1 MSSDAS
7 LIADGILAQAEGS
20 TRFLVAIAGPPGSGK
35 SSLADEL
42 ALELRSRGEFAA
54 IVPMD
59 GFHMDDAVLRE
70 KGLLTRKGAPQTF
83 DVRGLLDI
91 ARALRQGDDEV
102 LVPIFDRSREL
113 AMAGARVIDRQ
124 ERFVLIEGNYLL
136 LVEPGWDKLAQ
147 LFDWSLM
154 LLPPEDVLEE
164 RLMRRWLD
172 LGLGA
177 DAARA
182 KVADNDLPNGR
193 LVRMRS
199 RPADVTLP

>member
-1 MSSDAS
+1 MSSSVREFADA
-7 LIADGILAQAEGS
+7 ILHQAEGRS
-20 TRFLVAIAGPPGSGK
+20 RFLVAIAGPPGSGK
-35 SSLADEL
+35 STVAEEL
-42 ALELRSRGEFAA
+42 AADLRNRGEPTAV
-54 IVPMD
+54 VPMD

-83 DVRGLLDI
+83 DVRGLVDI
-91 ARALRQGDDEV
+91 ARALRQADDEV

-113 AMAGARVIDRQ
+113 AVAGARVINRQ

-136 LVEPGWDKLAQ
+136 LDEPGWDRLAQ
-147 LFDWSLM
+147 LLDWSIM
-154 LLPPEDVLEE
+154 LLPPDDVLEE

-172 LGLGA
+172 LGLDA

-199 RPADVTLP
+199 RKADVTLS

>member
-42 ALELRSRGEFAA
+42 ASELRSRGEFAA

-59 GFHMDDAVLRE
+59 GFHMDDTVLRE
-70 KGLLTRKGAPQTF
+70 RGLLPRKGAPHTF
-83 DVRGLLDI
+83 DVRGLVDI
-91 ARALRQGDDEV
+91 ARALRRTDDEV
-102 LVPIFDRSREL
+102 LVPLFDRTREL
-113 AMAGARVIDRQ
+113 AIAGARAIDRQ
-124 ERFVLIEGNYLL
+124 DRFVLLEGNYLL
-136 LVEPGWDKLAQ
+136 LDEPCWEKLAH
-147 LFDWSLM
+147 LFDWTIM
-154 LLPPEDVLEE
+154 LLPPEDVLEQ

-172 LGLGA
+172 LGLDA
-177 DAARA
+177 EAARA
-182 KVADNDLPNGR
+182 KVAGNDLPNGR

>member
-1 MSSDAS
+1 MRPFADA
-7 LIADGILAQAEGS
+7 ILLQAEGRS
-20 TRFLVAIAGPPGSGK
+20 RFLVAIAGPPGSGK
-35 SSLADEL
+35 STLAEEL
-42 ALELRSRGEFAA
+42 AAELRNRSEQTAV
-54 IVPMD
+54 VPMD

-83 DVRGLLDI
+83 DVRGLVDI

-102 LVPIFDRSREL
+102 LVPLFDRSREL
-113 AMAGARVIDRQ
+113 AVAGARVVERQ

-136 LVEPGWDKLAQ
+136 LDEPGWDRLAQ
-147 LFDWSLM
+147 LFDWSIM

-172 LGLGA
+172 LGLDV

-199 RPADVTLP
+199 RQADVTLP

>member
-42 ALELRSRGEFAA
+42 ASELRGRGEFTA

-59 GFHMDDAVLRE
+59 GFHMDDTVLRE
-70 KGLLTRKGAPQTF
+70 RGLLPRKGAPQTF
-83 DVRGLLDI
+83 DVRGLVDI
-91 ARALRQGDDEV
+91 ARALRRTDDEV
-102 LVPIFDRSREL
+102 LVPLFDRTREL
-113 AMAGARVIDRQ
+113 AIAGARAIDRRD
-124 ERFVLIEGNYLL
+124 RFVLLEGNYLL
-136 LVEPGWDKLAQ
+136 LDEPGWEKLAH
-147 LFDWSLM
+147 LFDWTIM
-154 LLPPEDVLEE
+154 LLPPEDVLEQ

-172 LGLGA
+172 LGLDA
-177 DAARA
+177 EAARA
-182 KVADNDLPNGR
+182 KVAGNDLPNGR
-193 LVRMRS
+193 LVRMCS

>member
-1 MSSDAS
+1 MNSDVRS
-7 LIADGILAQAEGS
+7 IADGVLQQAEGS
-20 TRFLVAIAGPPGSGK
+20 NRFLVAIAGPPGSGK
-35 SSLADEL
+35 SSLAEEL
-42 ALELRSRGEFAA
+42 ASELRSRREPTAV
-54 IVPMD
+54 VPMD

-70 KGLLTRKGAPQTF
+70 KGLLPRKGAPQTF
-83 DVRGLLDI
+83 DVRGLIDI
-91 ARALRQGDDEV
+91 ARALRQADDEV
-102 LVPIFDRSREL
+102 LVPLFDRDREL
-113 AMAGARVIDRQ
+113 AIAGARSVDRQ
-124 ERFVLIEGNYLL
+124 ERFVLLEGNYLL
-136 LVEPGWDKLAQ
+136 LYEPGWDKLAQ
-147 LFDWSLM
+147 LFDWSIM

-199 RPADVTLP
+199 RPADVTLS